1 MKENELYKQINKQM
15 RSLELLKKSKL
26 PHNMEMQE
34 AKKLL
39 EIERNQMFINEI
51 NRLQKEIDIKE
62 SKINKRKTHEIPD
75 YDELY
80 KKFTIELENKK
91 NQNRKHIK
99 TAPFVLRAASRN
111 RKSIDQ
117 SNQSDIKLNRSSS
130 SMSRLSIDPY
140 FYSSLKIY

>member
-1 MKENELYKQINKQM
+1 MIFLKRMKENELYKQINKQM

-117 SNQSDIKLNRSSS
+117 RNQSDIKLNRSSS
-130 SMSRLSIDPY
+130 SMSRLSID
-140 FYSSLKIY
+140 L